1 MFSFSYSKRL
11 GEKKKKKQYQGHA
24 CPGITQKFELEFL
37 KTMNTYPKTR
47 TADTTNQAETV
58 LIFHMKT

>member
-1 MFSFSYSKRL
+1 MK
-11 GEKKKKKQYQGHA
+11 KKKKKQYQGHA